1 MIRDHTFQMSSEIH
15 LFLELTCYQSAVN
28 GWGLQVH
35 FNDFWSKDFFHHN
48 FAFTKNHR
56 RHLCFPSLHPRPD
69 NHAGFERLYAPIFF
83 EKTDF
88 GFLEIHVPEMMH
100 VKYVLVG
107 YLSMHVLCCLFSFK
121 KNTRPFSS
129 VSTNKETRRTTI
141 RQTRRAHFLLG
152 HFSLW
157 LSLWFLLS
165 TKVRGFLR
173 ILRPAKQDM
182 LMPSLS
188 WLEVTCYPGFF
199 KTVQLA

>member
-1 MIRDHTFQMSSEIH
+1 MIRDRTFQMSSEIH
-15 LFLELTCYQSAVN
+15 LFLQLTCYQSAVN

-107 YLSMHVLCCLFSFK
+107 YLSMHVLCCLCSFK
-121 KNTRPFSS
+121 KKHKTILLRFHQQRNTPYHNLTNSPSS
-129 VSTNKETRRTTI
+129 LPSWPLQLVAQPVVPPLHQSQGLPLHP
-141 RQTRRAHFLLG
+141 QTSKAGHVDAFPVMTWGHLLP
-152 HFSLW
+152 W
-157 LSLWFLLS
+157 
-165 TKVRGFLR
+165 
-173 ILRPAKQDM
+173 I
-182 LMPSLS
+182 
-188 WLEVTCYPGFF
+188 F